1 MPLCHKEALSVLR
14 GERGE
19 GGRKGGREGGR
30 EGERERERDGE
41 MERGELHLGTRLT
54 KLLERST

>member
-1 MPLCHKEALSVLR
+1 MSQRSSLSIKRGEGR
-14 GERGE
+14 GERE
-19 GGRKGGREGGR
+19 GGREGGR
-30 EGERERERDGE
+30 EREIERDGE

>member
-19 GGRKGGREGGR
+19 GGRKGGRER
-30 EGERERERDGE
+30 EKERERERDGE